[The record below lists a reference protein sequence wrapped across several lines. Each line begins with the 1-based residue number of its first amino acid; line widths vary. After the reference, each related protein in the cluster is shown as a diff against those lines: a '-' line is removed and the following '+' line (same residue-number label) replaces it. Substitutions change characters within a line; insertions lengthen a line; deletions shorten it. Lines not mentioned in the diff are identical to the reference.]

1 MAEIELDTTNYD
13 SKHINNLAPDKN
25 IPDYAIENLRKQGFT
40 IENIEKLISEGFPVC
55 KYKTQITVH
64 GNCPEIKNNY
74 VGYYSCLVKN
84 KNNSLGIKWNGIDT
98 AKKERIHDLR
108 YSHYNRR
115 NLIQIGDYK
124 LDNYWK
130 FHQDSTE
137 TYIFNYVDV
146 PNPDNRYFLS
156 DDDRKVI
163 KDIAEKISQKIKGLF
178 FGYITTKG
186 KAIKITILGIYEKN
200 FDKFVNAVFDYSVA
214 EIEEQDKDFKEMQE
228 FSFKKAEKLSNEYM
242 EQWKAEHPM
251 PENFE
256 PINRYPVNGDVV
268 CCYWFS
274 SNGIRHNEQGLW
286 QFNEEDCDIR
296 IVYYKFYKSWGKLCY
311 KDCLPNG
318 DFKNEYGRGI
328 EFIGSYPKDWY
339 IRKSA
344 VVVKPQ
350 PTPGPQKD
358 TPKPT
363 DKIKDENLK
372 AIRNIIIQNEHF
384 KEDIRFNCYSPKIEI
399 ILFKPKYPPSENFRQ
414 DLEIEILQYKI
425 GSVVQ
430 EVKRRETF
438 LNRCSEIAKYY
449 TNIASFDTKL
459 EDVNYFVRLTI
470 RFKKECLFSEIADIF
485 VSCVKEFDRGNINA
499 NLTVD
504 DDLMDY
510 NQNTS
515 TSTSSNVVSKVA
527 LQIVDYSKKAIVS
540 TGDTKPIKDEIKAL
554 GGKFGSYFDKSKV
567 PSGIGWLFPKTKLA
581 DVEKLV
587 AKYSTETPSETV
599 DKSLQI
605 LELKYMDNNSLDG
618 IKTPKKIL
626 ELPKSPLPLQ
636 GIPKKYLY
644 AVGSII
650 RYIDCFDGT
659 CYIVTNITPKGYVV
673 SQLGMPI
680 KNSNVIPFENEKD
693 LKLCNLQLLELLLC
707 A

>member
-214 EIEEQDKDFKEMQE
+214 EIEEQDKDYKEM
-228 FSFKKAEKLSNEYM
+228 SDIAMKKAEKLSNEYM

-286 QFNEEDCDIR
+286 QFNEEDCDIS

-339 IRKSA
+339 IRKTA

-350 PTPGPQKD
+350 PTSGPQKD

-363 DKIKDENLK
+363 SAPTTE
-372 AIRNIIIQNEHF
+372 
-384 KEDIRFNCYSPKIEI
+384 FN
-399 ILFKPKYPPSENFRQ
+399 
-414 DLEIEILQYKI
+414 
-425 GSVVQ
+425 GS
-430 EVKRRETF
+430 
-438 LNRCSEIAKYY
+438 
-449 TNIASFDTKL
+449 
-459 EDVNYFVRLTI
+459 
-470 RFKKECLFSEIADIF
+470 
-485 VSCVKEFDRGNINA
+485 
-499 NLTVD
+499 
-504 DDLMDY
+504 
-510 NQNTS
+510 
-515 TSTSSNVVSKVA
+515 
-527 LQIVDYSKKAIVS
+527 LQIVDYSEKAIVL

-587 AKYSTETPSETV
+587 AKYSSETPSETV

-605 LELKYMDNNSLDG
+605 LVK
-618 IKTPKKIL
+618 IKRDFCRTGKK
-626 ELPKSPLPLQ
+626 
-636 GIPKKYLY
+636 
-644 AVGSII
+644 
-650 RYIDCFDGT
+650 
-659 CYIVTNITPKGYVV
+659 
-673 SQLGMPI
+673 
-680 KNSNVIPFENEKD
+680 
-693 LKLCNLQLLELLLC
+693 
-707 A
+707 

>member
-214 EIEEQDKDFKEMQE
+214 EIEEQDKDYKEM
-228 FSFKKAEKLSNEYM
+228 SDIAMKKAEKLSNEYM

-286 QFNEEDCDIR
+286 QFNEEDCDIH
-296 IVYYKFYKSWGKLCY
+296 IAYYKFYKSWGKLCY

-339 IRKSA
+339 IRKTA

-363 DKIKDENLK
+363 SAPKTE
-372 AIRNIIIQNEHF
+372 
-384 KEDIRFNCYSPKIEI
+384 FN
-399 ILFKPKYPPSENFRQ
+399 
-414 DLEIEILQYKI
+414 
-425 GSVVQ
+425 GS
-430 EVKRRETF
+430 
-438 LNRCSEIAKYY
+438 
-449 TNIASFDTKL
+449 
-459 EDVNYFVRLTI
+459 
-470 RFKKECLFSEIADIF
+470 
-485 VSCVKEFDRGNINA
+485 
-499 NLTVD
+499 
-504 DDLMDY
+504 
-510 NQNTS
+510 
-515 TSTSSNVVSKVA
+515 
-527 LQIVDYSKKAIVS
+527 LQIVDYSEKAIVL

-587 AKYSTETPSETV
+587 AKYSSETPSETV

-618 IKTPKKIL
+618 IKIPKKNL

-693 LKLCNLQLLELLLC
+693 LKLCNLQILELLLC

>member
-186 KAIKITILGIYEKN
+186 RAIKITILGIYEKN

-214 EIEEQDKDFKEMQE
+214 EIEEQDKDYKEISDIAM
-228 FSFKKAEKLSNEYM
+228 KKAEKLSNEYM

-286 QFNEEDCDIR
+286 QFNEEDCDIH
-296 IVYYKFYKSWGKLCY
+296 IAYYKFYKSYGKLCY

-328 EFIGSYPKDWY
+328 EFIGEYPKDWY
-339 IRKSA
+339 IRKNA

-350 PTPGPQKD
+350 PTPGPQKGTPIPFEKLPTSKASLLRVLSRGQILYMSDHKQEYSAEIMITDVLSDGFKFLDSKDNKEHFFSTTYGNDYVFYNNGFKRVVEKRMWIFGYFDFVNDAFEMFRFEDNQGNRWVQPTSGPQKD

-363 DKIKDENLK
+363 SAPTTE
-372 AIRNIIIQNEHF
+372 
-384 KEDIRFNCYSPKIEI
+384 FN
-399 ILFKPKYPPSENFRQ
+399 
-414 DLEIEILQYKI
+414 
-425 GSVVQ
+425 GS
-430 EVKRRETF
+430 
-438 LNRCSEIAKYY
+438 
-449 TNIASFDTKL
+449 
-459 EDVNYFVRLTI
+459 
-470 RFKKECLFSEIADIF
+470 
-485 VSCVKEFDRGNINA
+485 
-499 NLTVD
+499 
-504 DDLMDY
+504 
-510 NQNTS
+510 
-515 TSTSSNVVSKVA
+515 
-527 LQIVDYSKKAIVS
+527 LQIVDYSEKAIVL

-587 AKYSTETPSETV
+587 AKYSSETPSETV

-693 LKLCNLQLLELLLC
+693 LKLCNLQILELLLC